1 MGFRTI
7 FIKNGDK
14 LRLKL
19 DNLIVE
25 KSGESF
31 TIPLDDIESIVL
43 EGEYTTITT
52 RLMEKIAKHHIAVV
66 FCDKTFHPCGI
77 FLGTVQ
83 YHHSA
88 KRAIWQSSWSD
99 LMKKEAW
106 TVIVSQKIKNQIRV
120 AELLNTTRERIVLM
134 ESLAN
139 DIVLGDE
146 TNREGMVAKVYFNS
160 LYGMGFSR
168 EDNILPNVCM
178 NYGYSIIRAQVA
190 RSIVA
195 VGLLPMLGIFHK
207 NEFNAFNLVDDLM
220 EPLRP
225 MMDHYIL
232 TNVLDESENYL
243 SYDKRLIL
251 IDFLNQKIKIKN
263 KKMYLNQAIDLYINS
278 FIKAMEKADWSLIIP
293 LDFNQY
299 LECAEE

>member
-7 FIKNGDK
+7 FVKNGDK

-77 FLGTVQ
+77 FLGTGQ

-99 LMKKEAW
+99 LMKKETW

-120 AELLNTTRERIVLM
+120 AELLNTTRERIALM

-232 TNVLDESENYL
+232 MNVLDESENYL

-299 LECAEE
+299 LECAEK

>member
-1 MGFRTI
+1 
-7 FIKNGDK
+7 
-14 LRLKL
+14 
-19 DNLIVE
+19 
-25 KSGESF
+25 
-31 TIPLDDIESIVL
+31 
-43 EGEYTTITT
+43 
-52 RLMEKIAKHHIAVV
+52 
-66 FCDKTFHPCGI
+66 
-77 FLGTVQ
+77 
-83 YHHSA
+83 
-88 KRAIWQSSWSD
+88 
-99 LMKKEAW
+99 MKKEAW

-120 AELLNTTRERIVLM
+120 AELLNTTRERIALM

-220 EPLRP
+220 EPLCP

-232 TNVLDESENYL
+232 TKVLDESENYL
-243 SYDKRLIL
+243 SYDKRLVL

-299 LECAEE
+299 LECAEK

>member
-7 FIKNGDK
+7 FVKNGDK

-25 KSGESF
+25 KSSESF

-77 FLGTVQ
+77 FLGTGQ
-83 YHHSA
+83 YHYSA

-120 AELLNTTRERIVLM
+120 AELLNTTRERIALM

-299 LECAEE
+299 LECAEK